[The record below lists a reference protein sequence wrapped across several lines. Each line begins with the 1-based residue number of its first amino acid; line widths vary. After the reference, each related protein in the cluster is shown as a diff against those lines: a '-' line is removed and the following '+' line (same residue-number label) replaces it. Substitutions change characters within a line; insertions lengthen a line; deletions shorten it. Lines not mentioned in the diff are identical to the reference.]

1 MCLHPCVSLNNEN
14 NSCEIGEDKI
24 AVYEKTAGLRSGKSS
39 DLDSACLK
47 VLVPVKI
54 FQISG
59 MHYQNRFPDTFPGH
73 NIRPKE
79 LHSDQTA
86 PNPPLAMT
94 QHLPKE
100 TDFRADL
107 ALVFSDFVIKIT
119 LDFLYHRTSRGLFCS
134 YVKVMLSQCD
144 ALWIIAYDVA
154 GMIMLVGSDC
164 DSCILYK
171 T

>member
-14 NSCEIGEDKI
+14 NSCVISEDEI
-24 AVYEKTAGLRSGKSS
+24 AVYETTAGLRSGNSS

-59 MHYQNRFPDTFPGH
+59 MHYENRFPDTVRGH

-94 QHLPKE
+94 QHLHLPKE
-100 TDFRADL
+100 TDFRPDL

-119 LDFLYHRTSRGLFCS
+119 LDFLYHRT
-134 YVKVMLSQCD
+134 
-144 ALWIIAYDVA
+144 
-154 GMIMLVGSDC
+154 
-164 DSCILYK
+164 
-171 T
+171 